1 MKINKTLTALIA
13 GASLGLSGQVIAAAT
28 SKAGVD
34 ITNSASLTYTVGSSS
49 TTSTSTDDAK
59 FTVDKK
65 IDFTTSVFK
74 SDSKVYAGLSESTE
88 TRLFTFTVINE
99 GNSDQYFKIT
109 DDVAK
114 YAIGTASIDT
124 TVQDFQ
130 IGNIVIHLDNNTTF
144 GDALNPYAAGVVE
157 AELMSEN
164 FTDVFV
170 AGSDRVVVH
179 IEADLVPSIAIG
191 NYRDKNSDLEL
202 TYADDL
208 TGAKSFTELTVFP
221 ITGSGGTQITVDD
234 SNAPFERLT
243 VQTVFADDDTDGF
256 GVELLDAQFAL
267 QSAYVS
273 LSKDAT
279 VIATGITGYAGSV
292 MHFLPGSTVEYTL
305 SATNEGDLAAEDV
318 TVTDDLTTTE
328 ISGNA
333 VYDYSSLE
341 LESPLPDG
349 ITTGTGH
356 NTATGN
362 IVLNFGTLDETGG
375 TTPNRTVKF
384 TVNVQQFL

>member
-34 ITNSASLTYTVGSSS
+34 ITNSASLTYTVGNSA
-49 TTSTSTDDAK
+49 TTSTSTDDST

-65 IDFTTSVFK
+65 IDFTTVVNK
-74 SDSKVYAGLSESTE
+74 SDSKVYAGLSELTE
-88 TRLFTFTVINE
+88 TRLFTFTLINV

-109 DDVAK
+109 NDVAK
-114 YAIGTASIDT
+114 YAIGSASIST
-124 TVQDFQ
+124 ALQDFQ
-130 IGNIVIHLDNNTTF
+130 LGNIVIYLDDDTDF
-144 GDALNPYAAGVVE
+144 GNGVLSTGVNE
-157 AELMSEN
+157 YEIKSEN
-164 FTDVFV
+164 LTDAFV

-191 NYRDKNSDLEL
+191 NYRDKNTDSKL

-208 TGAKSFTELTVFP
+208 SGAFSFTELTIFP
-221 ITGSGGTQITVDD
+221 IAGSGGSQILSDD
-234 SNAPFERLT
+234 SSAPFDADT
-243 VQTVFADDDTDGF
+243 MQTVFADDVTDGF
-256 GVELLDAQFAL
+256 GVELLDAQFEL

-273 LSKDAT
+273 LSKDVT
-279 VIATGITGYAGSV
+279 VTATGITGYTGTV

-305 SATNEGDLAAEDV
+305 SATNEGDLAADDV

-333 VYDYSSLE
+333 VYDYSSLA
-341 LESPLPDG
+341 LESPLPAG

-362 IVLNFGTLDETGG
+362 IVLNFGTLDEAGG

-384 TVNVQQFL
+384 TVNVQ